1 MSEFDRILREM
12 QAEMRS
18 IDDENTLTRQGLD
31 LMARREDLFDMLKIL
46 SERIDA
52 SEVAIV
58 TWWDL
63 MEWRLDRSG
72 RSIEERVD
80 RTEKPLEW
88 LAR

>member
-1 MSEFDRILREM
+1 M
-12 QAEMRS
+12 QAQVRS
-18 IDDENTLTRQGLD
+18 IDDENAPIRQELG
-31 LMARREDLFDMLKIL
+31 LMAHREDLFDMLKIL

-58 TWWDL
+58 TSFDL

-72 RSIEERVD
+72 RSIEEQAD
-80 RTEKPLEW
+80 RTEKPLER

>member
-1 MSEFDRILREM
+1 MSDFDRILREM
-12 QAEMRS
+12 QAQMRS
-18 IDDENTLTRQGLD
+18 IDDENAPSRQELG

-58 TWWDL
+58 TWFDL
-63 MEWRLDRSG
+63 MEWRLNRSG
-72 RSIEERVD
+72 RSIEERAD
-80 RTEKPLEW
+80 RIERPLER

>member
-12 QAEMRS
+12 QAQMRS
-18 IDDENTLTRQGLD
+18 IDDENALIRQELD

-63 MEWRLDRSG
+63 MEWRLDRSRRG
-72 RSIEERVD
+72 IEERVD
-80 RTEKPLEW
+80 RVEKPLER
-88 LAR
+88 LAQ